1 MSHMSDHPSQP
12 YGPLHVS
19 YDDRVLAPR
28 PWTMA
33 QADWAAALW
42 PGGPVLEL
50 CCGVGHI
57 GLALAHQ
64 LPAPVVMV
72 DSSPVACEFAEH
84 NAAQAGLE
92 DRVEVRCGSLDSA
105 VEPDERFSLI
115 LADPPWVPT
124 QRVPEFPEDP
134 AYAIDGGHDGL
145 GLVRECID
153 VIAEHLTDDG
163 DAVLQIGPGQSNAV
177 RDYLDNPLLGL
188 VARTCRTY
196 GERGTLVRITRRR

>member
-1 MSHMSDHPSQP
+1 MSHHSSQR
-12 YGPLHVS
+12 YGRLRVA

-28 PWTMA
+28 SWTMA
-33 QADWAAALW
+33 QAEWAASLW

-57 GLALAHQ
+57 GLAVAQQ

-72 DSSPVACEFAEH
+72 DSSPAACEFAER
-84 NAAQAGLE
+84 NAAEAGLA
-92 DRVEVRCGSLDSA
+92 DRVEVRCGRLDSA
-105 VEPDERFSLI
+105 VKPDERFRLI
-115 LADPPWVPT
+115 LADPPWVPS
-124 QRVPEFPEDP
+124 QRVSEFPEDP
-134 AYAIDGGHDGL
+134 EHAIDGGPDGL
-145 GLVRECID
+145 ALVRKCID

-163 DAVLQIGPGQSNAV
+163 EAVLQVGPGQCTAV
-177 RDYLDNPLLGL
+177 RDHLDNAPLDL